1 MTEQEMASDLKGRLT
16 KVMPDSTWQVFVG
29 RNFGAYVTYEEGKYI
44 YFYINQMGFCVF
56 VT

>member
-44 YFYINQMGFCVF
+44 YFYINQIGFCVF
-56 VT
+56 IS